1 MHAEGLEKERNLTD
15 EQRAQYQNQ
24 VGFGNMATIHANA
37 NQYTE
42 TYMSTINNS
51 NTSTT
56 NVDIKT

>member
-1 MHAEGLEKERNLTD
+1 MHGDALEKERNLTD
-15 EQRAQYQNQ
+15 EQRADFQSR
-24 VGFGNMATIHANA
+24 VGFGNQAQIYANA